1 MSWRT
6 NAVLALAVLAL
17 LWGCGSR
24 NTGVEGT
31 NQFTSRE
38 YNFEISVTD
47 TMSRSGWF
55 IIKEED
61 AALSHIYVP
70 PDSSQGINV
79 AVVIPP
85 AASFPAFAP
94 FNVDVFRLEDG
105 AATAEVLADIRA
117 LQVAEVLRSRRSR
130 TINNRQAE
138 EIIYGLGTEVTYETL
153 FSRDGLGYS
162 INSLGATLPSGP
174 AAGFFINPTAYE
186 NVVQSF
192 RFLQ

>member
-6 NAVLALAVLAL
+6 NAVLALVVLAL
-17 LWGCGSR
+17 QWGCGSR

-31 NQFTSRE
+31 IQFTSRE

-61 AALSHIYVP
+61 AALPHIYIP
-70 PDSSQGINV
+70 PDSSQGISV
-79 AVVIPP
+79 AVVVPP

-94 FNVDVFRLEDG
+94 FNVDVFRLEDA
-105 AATAEVLADIRA
+105 AATAKVLADIRS

-130 TINNRQAE
+130 VINNQQAE

-153 FSRDGLGYS
+153 FSSDGLGYS
-162 INSLGATLPSGP
+162 INSLGATLPAGP